1 MRRVL
6 AVCLI
11 GLAGCEQSPP
21 RPVVL
26 EQKAPEQLDREALE
40 DLIAAGGDPKA
51 AQTLRHVLFFPS
63 AQKAQQ
69 AAPALEVL
77 GYKVTLRR
85 SPSAPPGRQFLIH
98 AETTAVPSLEYLQ
111 RSRASLGQLTRKVG
125 GVYDGWE
132 LLVASGSDAGVVR

>member
-1 MRRVL
+1 ML
-6 AVCLI
+6 AVTLI
-11 GLAGCEQSPP
+11 GLAGCEESPP

-26 EQKAPEQLDREALE
+26 EHKAPEQLDREALD
-40 DLIAAGGDPKA
+40 DLIAAGGDPTSP
-51 AQTLRHVLFFPS
+51 QTLRHVLFFPS
-63 AQKAQQ
+63 AEKAQQ

-77 GYKVTLRR
+77 GYKVSIRR
-85 SPSAPPGRQFLIH
+85 SHSAPPERQFLIH

-132 LLVASGSDAGVVR
+132 LLVASGADAGLVR